1 MKAQWTFILILVF
14 ALITAI
20 FAVFNVAA
28 VKVHLIFT
36 ETDVPL
42 ILVILGSTL
51 LGGLIVGL
59 IGMTRQFKLKRTIK
73 LLEKQLAELQQT
85 PAAAVAPVPVQEHG
99 LPSINET
106 EAALPEDK
114 VK

>member
-20 FAVFNVAA
+20 FAVFNVAP

-36 ETDVPL
+36 ETELPL
-42 ILVILGSTL
+42 ILIILGSTL

-59 IGMTRQFKLKRTIK
+59 SGVTRQFKLKKTIK
-73 LLEKQLAELQQT
+73 QLEKQLAELQQA
-85 PAAAVAPVPVQEHG
+85 PAATVTPVILTEQPVPARAE
-99 LPSINET
+99 PET
-106 EAALPEDK
+106 KQPLD
-114 VK
+114 